1 MAKQRAKISQDFFT
15 PTSPQSASAYE
26 EEAIPLDPIN
36 DRAVTPLPEEKASKS
51 QNIKSEK
58 GQNSTGDKQQVTLYL
73 NTITLEEL
81 AIGQLKL
88 KRFTGKRGHTV
99 SNSAI
104 VEAALQLIF
113 QDLKKNGANSLIAR
127 YFKEVE

>member
-15 PTSPQSASAYE
+15 PTTHPSAPAYE
-26 EEAIPLDPIN
+26 EEDIP
-36 DRAVTPLPEEKASKS
+36 VTSNRPVVPLPEEKTSKS

-58 GQNSTGDKQQVTLYL
+58 SQNNASDKQQVTLYL
-73 NTITLEEL
+73 NSLTLEEL
-81 AIGQLKL
+81 AIAQLKL

-113 QDLKKNGANSLIAR
+113 QDLKENGANSLIAR